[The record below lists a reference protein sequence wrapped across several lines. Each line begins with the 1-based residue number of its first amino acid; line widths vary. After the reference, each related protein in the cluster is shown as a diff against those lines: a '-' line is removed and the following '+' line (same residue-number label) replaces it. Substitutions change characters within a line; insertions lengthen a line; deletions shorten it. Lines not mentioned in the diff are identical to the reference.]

1 MDFKLADIKEFK
13 TLREMVKMAADEDR
27 DTVAYKFRDGK
38 EIKSVTYGRLYEL
51 ISYLGTSLKSYNMDK
66 VHIGIIGE
74 NSFDW
79 ILTYLTALLSDGV
92 CVPVDKELPINDI
105 INVVN
110 HSDTEILFYSKKFE
124 DRFKE
129 NRDKFPNVKY
139 FVGFGREEDEGEFL
153 SFKKLIEKG
162 EELYKEDKSFDDEVS
177 PDNDLKLLIYTS
189 GTTGKSK
196 GVMLSQ
202 HNIVNGVLYGLRVS
216 QPGRV
221 GLSVL
226 PYHHTYEAVC
236 GLLVGIHYR
245 VTLCIN
251 SSLKMILKNL
261 NDFKPDY
268 IYLVPAIVEV
278 FYKRIWATAEKENK
292 AGALRKLI
300 KFSDFLRKLGID
312 KRKTLFKS
320 VTKAFGGNLNRM
332 VCGGA
337 PLRAEVGN
345 FFDSIGVTII
355 NGYGIT
361 ECSPLVSAT
370 QVEENDLRTVG
381 RCLPCLEVKFDNMTE
396 SGDGEIVV
404 KGDVVMLGYYKE
416 PELNKEVLKDG
427 WFYTG
432 DYGRFND
439 KGLLVITGRKKNL
452 IVLSNGKNVFPE
464 EIEEYIQAI
473 PYVKEV
479 VVYSEKDENGLEN
492 SLVAEVFMD
501 EEQTEGMENPEGK
514 LKEDIRKALEELPS
528 YKKISKVVVR
538 KEEFQKTTTNK
549 IKRNTI
555 TANS

>member
-1 MDFKLADIKEFK
+1 
-13 TLREMVKMAADEDR
+13 
-27 DTVAYKFRDGK
+27 
-38 EIKSVTYGRLYEL
+38 
-51 ISYLGTSLKSYNMDK
+51 
-66 VHIGIIGE
+66 
-74 NSFDW
+74 
-79 ILTYLTALLSDGV
+79 
-92 CVPVDKELPINDI
+92 
-105 INVVN
+105 
-110 HSDTEILFYSKKFE
+110 
-124 DRFKE
+124 
-129 NRDKFPNVKY
+129 
-139 FVGFGREEDEGEFL
+139 
-153 SFKKLIEKG
+153 
-162 EELYKEDKSFDDEVS
+162 
-177 PDNDLKLLIYTS
+177 
-189 GTTGKSK
+189 
-196 GVMLSQ
+196 
-202 HNIVNGVLYGLRVS
+202 
-216 QPGRV
+216 
-221 GLSVL
+221 
-226 PYHHTYEAVC
+226 
-236 GLLVGIHYR
+236 
-245 VTLCIN
+245 
-251 SSLKMILKNL
+251 
-261 NDFKPDY
+261 
-268 IYLVPAIVEV
+268 
-278 FYKRIWATAEKENK
+278 
-292 AGALRKLI
+292 
-300 KFSDFLRKLGID
+300 
-312 KRKTLFKS
+312 
-320 VTKAFGGNLNRM
+320 M

-549 IKRNTI
+549 IKRNSI